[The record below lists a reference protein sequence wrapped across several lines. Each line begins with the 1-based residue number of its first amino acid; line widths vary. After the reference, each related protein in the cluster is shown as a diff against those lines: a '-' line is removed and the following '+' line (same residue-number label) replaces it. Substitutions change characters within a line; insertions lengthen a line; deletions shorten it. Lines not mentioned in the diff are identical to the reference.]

1 MGIFASKCTR
11 LETKARLCAPSLVSA
26 RSYTAAPFPFCQS
39 LHQMKVPHRHSVP
52 LSFCPLGPS
61 GLAHMKK
68 LRPWLLPFF
77 LVCIVLQ
84 GSEWSSHLGA
94 VGREFKRADQ
104 LAEVA
109 ERASKLLREAVGDAK
124 DTADAGVA
132 ESLDFEGGVEGFR
145 VALGS
150 DESSLPNG
158 VAESPMGSAS
168 LVAMPL
174 SIFEAASSSVLLGGA
189 ALGWKKPR
197 KLC

>member
-1 MGIFASKCTR
+1 
-11 LETKARLCAPSLVSA
+11 
-26 RSYTAAPFPFCQS
+26 
-39 LHQMKVPHRHSVP
+39 MKVPHRHSVP

-77 LVCIVLQ
+77 FVCIVLQ

-109 ERASKLLREAVGDAK
+109 ERASKLLSEAVGDVK
-124 DTADAGVA
+124 DTVDAGVA

-145 VALGS
+145 VAPGTGG
-150 DESSLPNG
+150 SSLLNG
-158 VAESPMGSAS
+158 VAESPTGSVS
-168 LVAMPL
+168 LAAVPL
-174 SIFEAASSSVLLGGA
+174 AIFEAVSRSVLLGGA
-189 ALGWKKPR
+189 AFGWKKPR